1 MSRNCSDV
9 SNLPRPPARGV
20 RRTLSPSA
28 GRGGIAIAL
37 VLLAACAPHKS
48 AAEKRAEE
56 DRAIAQVNAAQSAK
70 PPVTKIAP
78 QPILFADIQK
88 YDLFG
93 AGCAFAPGGSMGA
106 VLLTRAKSGTMK
118 IADKMVRFASD
129 PGSTK
134 LPLDTVS
141 RYVGKEM
148 ALSLTHT
155 DSPGTRASDELIRW
169 PGHLVVTDP
178 FDRVVY
184 EADGQ
189 VECGA

>member
-1 MSRNCSDV
+1 M
-9 SNLPRPPARGV
+9 
-20 RRTLSPSA
+20 
-28 GRGGIAIAL
+28 GRIFVTVL
-37 VLLAACAPHKS
+37 LLAACTPHQT
-48 AAEKRAEE
+48 AAEKRAAE

-70 PPVTKIAP
+70 PPVAKIAP

-106 VLLTRAKSGTMK
+106 VLLTRPKSATMM
-118 IADKMVRFASD
+118 IADKLVRFASD

-141 RYVGKEM
+141 RYVGKET
-148 ALSLTHT
+148 ALSLTRT
-155 DSPGTRASDELIRW
+155 ATLGERASDELIRW
-169 PGHLVVTDP
+169 AGHLVVTDP

-189 VECGA
+189 VECRA

>member
-1 MSRNCSDV
+1 M
-9 SNLPRPPARGV
+9 L
-20 RRTLSPSA
+20 
-28 GRGGIAIAL
+28 
-37 VLLAACAPHKS
+37 LLAACTPQKS

-56 DRAIAQVNAAQSAK
+56 DRAIAQVEAAQAAK
-70 PPVTKIAP
+70 PPPQLIAP

-88 YDLFG
+88 HKLFG

-106 VLLTRAKSGTMK
+106 VLLTRAKVAYLK
-118 IADKMVRFASD
+118 IDDRPVRLASD
-129 PGSTK
+129 AGSTK

-148 ALSLTHT
+148 ALSLTRSGGEAGEAT
-155 DSPGTRASDELIRW
+155 RW

-178 FDRVVY
+178 FDQVIY

-189 VECGA
+189 VQCGA

>member
-1 MSRNCSDV
+1 ME
-9 SNLPRPPARGV
+9 LGLLA
-20 RRTLSPSA
+20 
-28 GRGGIAIAL
+28 
-37 VLLAACAPHKS
+37 LLAACTPQKS
-48 AAEKRAEE
+48 AAEKRAED
-56 DRAIAQVNAAQSAK
+56 DRAIAQVKAAQSAK
-70 PPVTKIAP
+70 PPVAKLTP
-78 QPILFADIQK
+78 QPLLFAEIQK

-106 VLLTRAKSGTMK
+106 VLLTRAKTGTMK
-118 IADKMVRFASD
+118 IGDKLIRFASD

-141 RYVGKEM
+141 RYVGKEL

-155 DSPGTRASDELIRW
+155 DASGDRASDELIRW